1 MSSLQNA
8 GSYQSMIGF
17 PKEKTKIILTRT
29 MLGWQQLFFFFFK
42 SGKQFL
48 KSCGFISS
56 LDI

>member
-17 PKEKTKIILTRT
+17 PKKKTKIILTRT
-29 MLGWQQLFFFFFK
+29 MLGWQQLFFFFK

-48 KSCGFISS
+48 KSYGFISS